1 MRTNTGDALV
11 ILSGLAG
18 VFLAFFVLASM
29 LPPAGMA
36 LVLVLILLFGLLMA
50 VPAWAL
56 VNRLTS
62 PRRDIAPDPRASI
75 YAPAADYAS
84 PKPPQVIDVMRFDD
98 NGQTRPL
105 LAQPKPAP
113 VQLRTR
119 TAEGE
124 HAQASAVHLLRFAGL
139 RTPSR
144 SEWSGKREAYGECAA
159 WFTAHGMLS
168 RTAAGGYAWGAD
180 YGDEERRCSF
190 VQQFTEEAE
199 RSSAPARARAR

>member
-1 MRTNTGDALV
+1 MQTNKGDALV

-18 VFLAFFVLASM
+18 VFLAFFTLASM

-36 LVLVLILLFGLLMA
+36 LVLVLILIFGLMMA
-50 VPAWAL
+50 IPGWVL
-56 VNRLTS
+56 VSRLTS
-62 PRRDIAPDPRASI
+62 PRRDIAPDARLYEPPTTFARPRA
-75 YAPAADYAS
+75 PE
-84 PKPPQVIDVMRFDD
+84 VIDVMRFDD
-98 NGQTRPL
+98 NGQPRPYT
-105 LAQPKPAP
+105 LAPPKPAP

-168 RTAAGGYAWGAD
+168 RTAAGGYAWGAEYD
-180 YGDEERRCSF
+180 DEERRCSF
-190 VQQFTEEAE
+190 VQQFTEQAE
-199 RSSAPARARAR
+199 RSSSPARAR

>member
-1 MRTNTGDALV
+1 MQTNRGDFLV

-62 PRRDIAPDPRASI
+62 PRRDIAPDPRASL

-105 LAQPKPAP
+105 LAPPKPAP

-124 HAQASAVHLLRFAGL
+124 HAQASAAHLLRFAGL

-168 RTAAGGYAWGAD
+168 RTAAGGFAWGAEYD
-180 YGDEERRCSF
+180 DEERRCSF
-190 VQQFTEEAE
+190 VQQFTEQAE
-199 RSSAPARARAR
+199 RAPARARAG

>member
-56 VNRLTS
+56 VNRLTA

-105 LAQPKPAP
+105 LTSPKPAP

-124 HAQASAVHLLRFAGL
+124 HAQASAAHLLRFAGL

-144 SEWSGKREAYGECAA
+144 SEWSGKREAYGECAT

-190 VQQFTEEAE
+190 VQQFTEAAE
-199 RSSAPARARAR
+199 RSSSSARAR

>member
-1 MRTNTGDALV
+1 MQTNKGDALV

-18 VFLAFFVLASM
+18 VFLAFYVLASM

-62 PRRDIAPDPRASI
+62 PRRDIAPDPRASL
-75 YAPAADYAS
+75 YAPAADYAN

-105 LAQPKPAP
+105 LTSPKPAP

-168 RTAAGGYAWGAD
+168 RTAAGGYAWGAEYD
-180 YGDEERRCSF
+180 DEERRCSF
-190 VQQFTEEAE
+190 VQQFTEQAE
-199 RSSAPARARAR
+199 RASSPARAR

>member
-1 MRTNTGDALV
+1 MQTNKGDALV

-36 LVLVLILLFGLLMA
+36 LVLVLILVFGLLMA
-50 VPAWAL
+50 IPGWVL
-56 VNRLTS
+56 VSRLTS

-98 NGQTRPL
+98 NGQTRPYA
-105 LAQPKPAP
+105 LAPPKPAP

-124 HAQASAVHLLRFAGL
+124 HAQASAAHLLRFAGL

-144 SEWSGKREAYGECAA
+144 SEWSGKREAYGECAT
-159 WFTAHGMLS
+159 WFTA
-168 RTAAGGYAWGAD
+168 
-180 YGDEERRCSF
+180 
-190 VQQFTEEAE
+190 Q
-199 RSSAPARARAR
+199 RSSPSTHSSQPVPALCGPKFSRREPWLPPATMQPARPIAMRC

>member
-56 VNRLTS
+56 VNRLTA

-75 YAPAADYAS
+75 YAPAADYAN

-105 LAQPKPAP
+105 LTSPKPAP

-144 SEWSGKREAYGECAA
+144 SEWSGKREAYGECAT

-190 VQQFTEEAE
+190 VQQFTEQAE
-199 RSSAPARARAR
+199 RSSAPARAR

>member
-18 VFLAFFVLASM
+18 VFLAFFTLASM

-56 VNRLTS
+56 VNRLTA

-124 HAQASAVHLLRFAGL
+124 HAQASAAHLLRFAGL

-180 YGDEERRCSF
+180 YTDEERRCSF
-190 VQQFTEEAE
+190 VQQFTDEAE
-199 RSSAPARARAR
+199 RSSSSARARAR

>member
-1 MRTNTGDALV
+1 MQTNKGDALV

-18 VFLAFFVLASM
+18 VFLAFWVLASM
-29 LPPAGMA
+29 LPPVGMA

-62 PRRDIAPDPRASI
+62 PRREPPPDPRASL

-98 NGQTRPL
+98 NGQPRPYT
-105 LAQPKPAP
+105 LAPPKPAP

-180 YGDEERRCSF
+180 YTDEERRCSF
-190 VQQFTEEAE
+190 VQQFTEQAE
-199 RSSAPARARAR
+199 RSSSPARAR

>member
-62 PRRDIAPDPRASI
+62 PRRDIAPDPRASL

-105 LAQPKPAP
+105 LAQPNPAP

-124 HAQASAVHLLRFAGL
+124 HAQASAVHLSRFAGL

-180 YGDEERRCSF
+180 YTDEEQRCAF
-190 VQQFTEEAE
+190 VKQFTDEAE
-199 RSSAPARARAR
+199 RSSAPARAR

>member
-56 VNRLTS
+56 VNRLTA

-75 YAPAADYAS
+75 YAPAADYAN

-105 LAQPKPAP
+105 LTSPKPAP

-144 SEWSGKREAYGECAA
+144 SEWSGKREAYGECAT

>member
-56 VNRLTS
+56 VNRLTA

-105 LAQPKPAP
+105 LTSPKPAP

-124 HAQASAVHLLRFAGL
+124 HAQASAAHLLRFAGL

-180 YGDEERRCSF
+180 YTDEERRCSF
-190 VQQFTEEAE
+190 VQQFTDEAE
-199 RSSAPARARAR
+199 RSSSSARARAR

>member
-11 ILSGLAG
+11 ILGGLAG
-18 VFLAFFVLASM
+18 VFLAFFALASM

-36 LVLVLILLFGLLMA
+36 LVLVLILVFGLLMA
-50 VPAWAL
+50 IPGWVL
-56 VNRLTS
+56 VSRLTS
-62 PRRDIAPDPRASI
+62 PRREPPPDPRASL
-75 YAPAADYAS
+75 YAPAADYAN

-105 LAQPKPAP
+105 LTSPKPAP

-124 HAQASAVHLLRFAGL
+124 HAQASAAHLLRFAGL

-180 YGDEERRCSF
+180 YTDEERRCSF
-190 VQQFTEEAE
+190 VQQFTDEAE
-199 RSSAPARARAR
+199 RSSSSARARAR